1 MSVDGLSTSNADG
14 LANTLE
20 TTLTAGK
27 DFSLPVLNLDDP
39 AFAWPETVGN
49 PIYTAVTKLTEA
61 DLTTRVIS
69 GTGMFDGLMVA
80 MSNHIQQEYQAGRIS
95 GSEYAQAYVQMSTAV
110 LGSAVNYLLAKDQA
124 YWQAQLVQKQAQAAE
139 IAVIGARVSLE
150 VARADLAI
158 ARAKTDLVAVEY
170 AVSKI
175 RLANEDVQYALGL
188 AQLAGVEYTNA
199 NLLPAQLAGVLK
211 TTQIADYQLTYVL
224 PKEVEKSQKAI
235 ELTAGQISQVVAQ
248 KDQVLYQTATL
259 LPSQNSNTI
268 ADTNTKL
275 FQISTVMPASVA
287 GINADTAGKLYSNSY
302 LLPANLE
309 GIKEN
314 NESNRSKTMDTRSDG
329 VTVIKGQVGKQNAL
343 YDQQIGSY
351 KRADEAKVAKMLL
364 DTWIT
369 QKSMDEGLVPPTSLT
384 DSNINTVMGKLRT
397 NLLLT

>member
-1 MSVDGLSTSNADG
+1 MSVNGISTANADG
-14 LANTLE
+14 LANTLA

-27 DFSLPVLNLDDP
+27 DFSLPVLSLDNP
-39 AFAWPETVGN
+39 AFAWPATVGN
-49 PIYTAVTKLTEA
+49 PIYAAVAKLTEA

-139 IAVIGARVSLE
+139 IAVVGARVSLE

-188 AQLAGVEYTNA
+188 AQLAGVQYTNA

-211 TTQIADYQLTYVL
+211 TTQIADYQLTFVL

-235 ELTAGQISQVVAQ
+235 ELTAGQISHVVAQ

-287 GINADTAGKLYSNSY
+287 GINADTAGKLYSNTY

-384 DSNINTVMGKLRT
+384 DSNINTVMTKLRT

>member
-1 MSVDGLSTSNADG
+1 MSVDGNSTANADG
-14 LANTLE
+14 LANHLE
-20 TTLTAGK
+20 ETLTAGK
-27 DFSLPVLNLDDP
+27 DFSLPVLDLADP
-39 AFAWPETVGN
+39 AFAWPETAGN
-49 PIYTAVTKLTEA
+49 PIYAAVAKLTEA
-61 DLTTRVIS
+61 DLTTRTIS

-95 GSEYAQAYVQMSTAV
+95 GSEYAQAYVQMTTAV

-139 IAVIGARVSLE
+139 IAVVGARVALE
-150 VARADLAI
+150 VTRADLAI

-175 RLANEDVQYALGL
+175 KLANEDAQYALGL

-199 NLLPAQLAGVLK
+199 NMLPAQLAGALK
-211 TTQIADYQLTYVL
+211 ATEIADYQLTFVL

-235 ELTAGQISQVVAQ
+235 ELTAGQLSQVVAQ

-259 LPSQNSNTI
+259 LPNQNSNVI

-275 FQISTVMPASVA
+275 FQLSTVLPASVA
-287 GINADTAGKLYSNSY
+287 GINADTSGKVYSNTF

-309 GIKEN
+309 AL
-314 NESNRSKTMDTRSDG
+314 NEGNEGKRAQTLDTRRDG
-329 VTVIKGQVGKQNAL
+329 ITPIAGLMGKQKDL

-351 KRADEAKVAKMLL
+351 KRADESKVAKMLL

-369 QKSMDEGLVPPTSLT
+369 QKSMDEGLAAPASLT
-384 DSNINTVMGKLRT
+384 DSNINTVMTKVRT
-397 NLLLT
+397 NLQLT